1 MIILASNSPRRKE
14 LMEKYVTSSFLIEPS
29 DIDESIYQDIDP
41 IKTVEQTAKAK
52 GEYIF
57 QKNHDDIII
66 SADTIVVIDNQIL
79 GKPKNRND
87 AIKMLM
93 MMKGKRHEVITSYY
107 IVNKNKSILRSVISF
122 VTLKDVEESVIE
134 RYVDEFPPLDKA
146 GSYGIQDEYFKNN
159 TDDEHYRWRE
169 DKTNNTGDDN
179 NFITEWELLRGTIRL

>member
-14 LMEKYVTSSFLIEPS
+14 LMEKHFTSSFLIEPS
-29 DIDESIYQDIDP
+29 DIDESIYQDKDP

-57 QKNHDDIII
+57 HKHSDDLVI
-66 SADTIVVIDNQIL
+66 SADTIVLINNQIL
-79 GKPKNRND
+79 GKPKDQND

-107 IVNKNKSILRSVISF
+107 IVNKDKSILRSVISF
-122 VTLKDVEESVIE
+122 VTLKDVEASIIE
-134 RYVDEFPPLDKA
+134 KYVDEFPPLDKA

-159 TDDEHYRWRE
+159 ILESYE
-169 DKTNNTGDDN
+169 GSLTNIIGLPIEK
-179 NFITEWELLRGTIRL
+179 ITEDLRSFSVIS

>member
-93 MMKGKRHEVITSYY
+93 MMKGKRHEVIT
-107 IVNKNKSILRSVISF
+107 
-122 VTLKDVEESVIE
+122 
-134 RYVDEFPPLDKA
+134 
-146 GSYGIQDEYFKNN
+146 
-159 TDDEHYRWRE
+159 
-169 DKTNNTGDDN
+169 
-179 NFITEWELLRGTIRL
+179 

>member
-29 DIDESIYQDIDP
+29 QIDESIYQDKDP

-57 QKNHDDIII
+57 HKHPDDLVI
-66 SADTIVVIDNQIL
+66 SADTIVVINNHIL
-79 GKPKNRND
+79 GKPKDRND

-107 IVNKNKSILRSVISF
+107 IVNKDKSILRSVISF
-122 VTLKDVEESVIE
+122 VTLKDVEESIIE
-134 RYVDEFPPLDKA
+134 KYLDEFPPLDKA

-159 TDDEHYRWRE
+159 ILESYE
-169 DKTNNTGDDN
+169 GSLTNIIGLPIEK
-179 NFITEWELLRGTIRL
+179 ITEDLRSFSVIS

>member
-29 DIDESIYQDIDP
+29 KIDESIYEDDDP
-41 IKTVEQTAKAK
+41 IKMSQMTAKAK
-52 GEYIF
+52 GDFIY
-57 QKNHDDIII
+57 QKHPDDIII

-93 MMKGKRHEVITSYY
+93 MLKGKRHEVITSYY
-107 IVNKNKSILRSVISF
+107 IVNKDKSILRSVISF
-122 VTLKDVEESVIE
+122 VGLKDVEESIIE

-146 GSYGIQDEYFKNN
+146 GSYGIQDEFFKDNIL
-159 TDDEHYRWRE
+159 DSYEGSL
-169 DKTNNTGDDN
+169 TNIIGLPIEK
-179 NFITEWELLRGTIRL
+179 ITEDLRRFSVIS